1 MPRRHNGLR
10 GTALLKVPDVD
21 ALSGIL
27 VVNLH
32 GNEPSLSGEPA
43 SGGLTIRLSNI
54 SKFYSGVPALR
65 GVSVGFY
72 AGEVHAILGE
82 NGAGKSTLMN
92 IISGTVHPESGEIWL
107 GDRQITKM
115 SPEIA
120 ASLGISISFQHPAI
134 LNDLSVLENLQVAL
148 PASVFTGKPEQ
159 IAAEQMLDAV
169 GLHVPLR
176 TRAET
181 LTVAQK
187 HLLEIAKALAIKP
200 KILLLDE
207 PTASLDQDS
216 TEMLFERIRGV
227 VKTGTSVIY
236 ITHRLAELRQI
247 AQRVTVLRDGRV
259 RGGGLVAE
267 IGDHELLAMIVGRT
281 LGSAFPPKLEKTFK
295 EVIFSVKSLN
305 GSGFYDISFEAE
317 RGQIVGVAGVE
328 GNGQSQLMRALAGLQ
343 PSEGAIN
350 LLGRSLKT
358 RGLLQKA
365 AFIPSD
371 RHSEGLAAGLTVREN
386 AAFAALDKLSSFGIM
401 NKKKELNRVAATF
414 NSLAVKTPSIE
425 APILSLSG
433 GNQQKVV
440 MSRALLSGPGLIVAD
455 EPTQGVDVG
464 ARAEIYRILRE
475 VSSSG
480 TPVIVNSSDAA
491 ELEGLCDKVIVL
503 SRGRAVATLTG
514 ADISE
519 ARIVAAAVSA
529 TSQGATFGLQDKAR
543 SAGSSLRHFLQSD
556 NAPAVPLALVTI
568 LLGLYV
574 FSQNAN
580 FLSAFNLN
588 NILSLATALGFIA
601 LGQTITLLL
610 GAIDLSVGPLCGFL
624 VVVASFFINDDKSTL
639 MIAAGFALIFF
650 GAFVV
655 GAINGTLI
663 RFANFTPIA
672 ATLAMYIGLQGM
684 SFLLR
689 ENPGG
694 YINAD
699 VVQIITWQ
707 FGPIPASFIAL
718 VVIAVAS
725 EYTLRKTSL
734 GWRLRA
740 TGSNEESARRVG
752 VSVDGTFLLGYICCS
767 LYTAIGAVM
776 LMSQIGVGDPR
787 QGINYTLSSITAV
800 VLGGTSL
807 RGGRGTFIGTVLGAV
822 LLTEVLDAVSFLG
835 FTETYQYVFQ
845 GALIVSAA
853 LIYSS
858 VLRRSR
864 A

>member
-1 MPRRHNGLR
+1 VPRRHNGLR

-259 RGGGLVAE
+259 RGGGLVAD

>member
-1 MPRRHNGLR
+1 
-10 GTALLKVPDVD
+10 LKVPDVD

-371 RHSEGLAAGLTVREN
+371 RHSEGLATGLTVREN

-776 LMSQIGVGDPR
+776 LMSQIAVGDPR

>member
-1 MPRRHNGLR
+1 VPRRHNGLR

-440 MSRALLSGPGLIVAD
+440 MSRALLSGPALIVAD